1 MEDQLPFIS
10 IPLTFFA
17 RTNALS
23 TMGKLLVA
31 LLPKYSVLSIKQV
44 LFDSRLIPDTYPSLD
59 RSAIAAISGSSSTRW
74 HNYDSK
80 GNTNK
85 MINEHLASS
94 LGSWEKKET
103 SFGIDDSFKVQT
115 MGLLRR
121 AES

>member
-31 LLPKYSVLSIKQV
+31 LYKNTQYSALSEPYPTTE
-44 LFDSRLIPDTYPSLD
+44 LIPSTYPSLD
-59 RSAIAAISGSSSTRW
+59 RAAVAAISGSSSTRW

-85 MINEHLASS
+85 MKIEHLGSS
-94 LGSWEKKET
+94 LGGWKKKET
-103 SFGIDDSFKVQT
+103 SFGIDDSF
-115 MGLLRR
+115 
-121 AES
+121 